1 MNKKELFIKEIEEKM
16 ECHGD
21 FLSEEAMEYF
31 ETLKTQNEKVEITEK
46 GKVILKYI
54 QENYDKYNNVFKA
67 KDIGDAIGISGR
79 SVSGSIK
86 KLITDG
92 YVSKLSANPVTY
104 GITELGKEYK
114 LD

>member
-1 MNKKELFIKEIEEKM
+1 MSKKEIFIEDVEKFI
-16 ECHGD
+16 D
-21 FLSEEAMEYF
+21 QLSEEGKEYF
-31 ETLKTQNEKVEITEK
+31 EELKTTKGKTEITEK
-46 GKVILKYI
+46 GKIILKYI
-54 QENYDKYNNVFKA
+54 QDNFEKYNNVFKA

-92 YVSKLSANPVTY
+92 YVEKIGANPVTY
-104 GITELGKEYK
+104 GITELGKNYI